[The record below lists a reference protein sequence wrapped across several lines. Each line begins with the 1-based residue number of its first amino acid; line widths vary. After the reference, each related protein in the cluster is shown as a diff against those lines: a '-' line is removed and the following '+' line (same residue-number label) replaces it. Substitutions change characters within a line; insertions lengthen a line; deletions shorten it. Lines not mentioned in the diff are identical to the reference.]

1 MPETKLI
8 GQNYSTSDL
17 IAKVT
22 GRSKYAEDFKADGM
36 LFCKLLSSPRPHA
49 RVRRIDASAAL
60 AMPGVVAILTAE
72 DMPPV
77 EVPEGATRAPIVER
91 ALTDE
96 PLYEGEPILAVAA
109 VDETTAADAIERIK
123 VDLEPLPFVV
133 DPLESLRPNG
143 PNARLDG
150 NVYDENREV
159 ATLKWTIEDF
169 REMEA
174 GRLPMGKAAEEWS
187 HGDLD
192 AEFAQAAFV
201 VDETILQQ
209 STSHQPLET
218 RTAMAY
224 WRNGKVYIHASTQS
238 TMRTIQSTARWIGV
252 DPSQVVIISEYT
264 GGGFGSKIPGAIY
277 NAIPALLSRKTG
289 RPVMMRITR
298 REENFIGRARA
309 GFQARV
315 RMGFLEDGR
324 VAAIDLYIVQDN
336 GPYNRQGDF
345 TTGALIASLQYQPLA
360 IRFRG
365 VSVLT
370 NTPPRVSQRAP
381 GGMQIVAMLE
391 PLMDKAARKLG
402 VDRLAIRRLNAPAG
416 KAPMGAAN
424 PQTGQR
430 RYATSAF
437 VREAID
443 RGAELFG
450 WEERAKRS
458 GQRRGPK
465 VTGIG
470 AATSTFVG
478 GSIGYDGLM
487 IVKPDGKLYAYSGIG
502 NHGTHSLFDVVR
514 VAAEALQLPWERVE
528 VIFGDS
534 SKGMAWTCSSAG
546 SQTVHAM
553 SRAYLAAAVDLKRK
567 LQEIAAMDLGGQAED
582 YDVADGRVFSRQGPG
597 RGLSFARAAERA
609 LAIGGKFDGHELP
622 TDIHDVTTATAKALA
637 GQGLMAVAKDAYPR
651 DGSSFSYVVGFA
663 EVEVDVETGEYKVI
677 DYTAVA
683 DCGTILNP
691 RSLGA
696 QILGGGVQGMGAA
709 HSQKWVYDKQWGLS
723 LANRFYSNNPPT
735 ILDVPLQMKWDAV
748 NIPDPETPTGI
759 RGIGEPPIGAGAAAL
774 LCAIADA
781 VGDDVI
787 RRSPLTPDLLL
798 TFLESGRAP
807 EALTAHI

>member
-1 MPETKLI
+1 MPEKLI
-8 GQNYSTSDL
+8 GQDYSTADL
-17 IAKVT
+17 VAKVT

-77 EVPEGATRAPIVER
+77 EVPEGATQAPIVER
-91 ALTDE
+91 ALTNE
-96 PLYEGEPILAVAA
+96 PLYQGEPILAVAA

-133 DPLESLRPNG
+133 DPLESLKPNG

-150 NVYDENREV
+150 NVYNEDREV
-159 ATLKWTIEDF
+159 TTLKWTAEDF
-169 REMEA
+169 RELDA
-174 GRLPMGKAAEEWS
+174 GRLPMGRTTEEWS

-192 AEFAQAAFV
+192 AGFSQAAFV
-201 VDETILQQ
+201 VDETLVQQ

-277 NAIPALLSRKTG
+277 NAIPALLSKKAG

-298 REENFIGRARA
+298 REEHFIGRARA

-315 RMGFLEDGR
+315 KMGFLEDGR
-324 VAAIDLYIVQDN
+324 VAALDLFIVQDN
-336 GPYNRQGDF
+336 GPYNRRGDF
-345 TTGALIASLQYQPLA
+345 TTGALVASLQYQPLA

-370 NTPPRVSQRAP
+370 NTPPRAAQRAP

-402 VDRLAIRRLNAPAG
+402 LDRLAIRRLNAPEG
-416 KAPMGAAN
+416 KAPMGPAD

-430 RYATSAF
+430 RYVTSAF
-437 VREAID
+437 VKEAID

-450 WEERAKRS
+450 WAERTKRS

-465 VTGIG
+465 VTGVG
-470 AATSTFVG
+470 AATSAFVG

-487 IVKPDGKLYAYSGIG
+487 IVKPDGKLYAHSGVG

-514 VAAEALQLPWERVE
+514 VAAEALQLPWDRVE

-534 SKGMAWTCSSAG
+534 GKGMAWTCNSSG

-553 SRAYLAAAVDLKRK
+553 SRAYLAAAMDLKRK
-567 LQEIAAMDLGGQAED
+567 LQEIAAMDIGGQSED
-582 YDVADGRVFSRQGPG
+582 YDVADERVFSRRNPG
-597 RGLSFARAAERA
+597 RGLSFKRAAERA
-609 LAIGGKFDGHELP
+609 LMIGGKFDGHELP
-622 TDIHDVTTATAKALA
+622 TDIHEVTTATAKTLA
-637 GQGLMAVAKDAYPR
+637 GQGLMGVAKDAYPR
-651 DGSSFSYVVGFA
+651 DGSSFSYVAAFA
-663 EVEVDVETGEYKVI
+663 EVEVDVETGEYTVI

-683 DCGTILNP
+683 DCGTVLNP

-696 QILGGGVQGMGAA
+696 QILGGGVQGMGHA

-723 LANRFYSNNPPT
+723 LANRFYSNMPPT
-735 ILDVPLQMKWDAV
+735 ILDVPLEMKWDAV

-807 EALTAHI
+807 EAITAHI